1 LKSIQDSI
9 DVAVPVTTAYNQ
21 WTQVES
27 FPAFMFGVEQVSQ
40 ITETRTHWRTRV
52 AGAEREFDAEITE
65 QHPDER
71 IAWRTVDGVHHSG
84 VVTFHRLDDRRTR
97 IMLQLEFAPE
107 GIIEKAGAAL
117 GVLGRQTEG
126 DLARFK
132 EFIESEGTATGAW
145 RGDVARPP
153 QTNPRQTETAHLN
166 TAHLNTAQ
174 TGTAH
179 LDTAQNGTA
188 QNGTAGS
195 RPPTGQ
201 RPSR

>member
-9 DVAVPVTTAYNQ
+9 DVDVPVTTAYNQ

-27 FPAFMFGVEQVSQ
+27 FPAFMFGVERVSQ

-132 EFIESEGTATGAW
+132 EFIEAEGTATGAW

-153 QTNPRQTETAHLN
+153 QTDPQQAD
-166 TAHLNTAQ
+166 TAQ
-174 TGTAH
+174 TQTAQTH
-179 LDTAQNGTA
+179 TARIDTARIDTAQT
-188 QNGTAGS
+188 QTAGS

-201 RPSR
+201 PPLR

>member
-27 FPAFMFGVEQVSQ
+27 FPAFMYGVERVSQ

-84 VVTFHRLDDRRTR
+84 VVTFHRIDDHRTR
-97 IMLQLEFAPE
+97 IMLQLEFEPE
-107 GIIEKAGAAL
+107 GVIEKAGAAL

-153 QTNPRQTETAHLN
+153 QTDPQRTDTAHS
-166 TAHLNTAQ
+166 
-174 TGTAH
+174 
-179 LDTAQNGTA
+179 DTAQIDTA
-188 QNGTAGS
+188 QIDTAQIDTAGS

-201 RPSR
+201 PPLR